1 VFPQVPALFFQRYK
15 TSRGAATLLAPF
27 SLFFFRRSYSRDQFY
42 STYPLLCFPKKTQD
56 STQDEDR
63 KWVVLSTK
71 FGRGRLRPSLVF
83 ASSRPVD
90 DCAPSCLISCWWAGR
105 LHNLTG
111 FLFLSLPSSSSSSSS
126 SCPFLPCS
134 SSPPNH
140 DLQSPHSVVSSS
152 PRVLSYQCLSCIF
165 CPEKKK
171 NIPNRCF
178 CLFSLFVN
186 VTKMKDNMNQA
197 Q

>member
-1 VFPQVPALFFQRYK
+1 MFPQVPALFFQRYK

-111 FLFLSLPSSSSSSSS
+111 FLFLSLPFSSLLPPPPPPPPLVLFFPALHHLQTTIYNHHTLSSLLHLAYY
-126 SCPFLPCS
+126 PI
-134 SSPPNH
+134 
-140 DLQSPHSVVSSS
+140 SVYLVFFAL
-152 PRVLSYQCLSCIF
+152 R
-165 CPEKKK
+165 KKK
-171 NIPNRCF
+171 TSQTVASV
-178 CLFSLFVN
+178 CLVCLLMS
-186 VTKMKDNMNQA
+186 QR
-197 Q
+197 